1 MGVRL
6 KCEYRTG
13 PRDEAT
19 ERLECYIMQKRLAPH
34 SKLPSERDLCKMW
47 GVNRTTLRG
56 AANRLIR
63 EGKLY
68 KQQGSGT
75 YVSPPKLMRCLQDTK
90 STSET
95 LYSAGYTLR
104 TEELNKCV
112 IKCNKFVSQKLH
124 LLLGAKAM
132 FLRRLRIIDN
142 EPAMIEV
149 TYLRY
154 DHFPK
159 IEQRDFSKCSLYEV
173 LSENS
178 VWIES
183 GRETI
188 GITYA
193 NNEEAGL
200 LKIAENTPLFF
211 LRGISC
217 GKDREPIEYFETV
230 ARSDKLSFMSVLTS

>member
-1 MGVRL
+1 M
-6 KCEYRTG
+6 KCEYRAG

-19 ERLECYIMQKRLAPH
+19 ERIECYIMQKGLAPH

-56 AANRLIR
+56 AASRLIR
-63 EGKLY
+63 DGKLY

-75 YVSPPKLMRCLQDTK
+75 YVSPPKLMRNLQDTK

-95 LYSAGYTLR
+95 ICSAGRTLR

-112 IKCNKFVSQKLH
+112 VKCNKFVAQKLH

-142 EPAMIEV
+142 EPAMIEIS
-149 TYLRY
+149 YLRY

-159 IEQRDFSKCSLYEV
+159 IEQHDFSKCSLYEV

-178 VWIES
+178 VWIEG

-188 GITYA
+188 GVTYA
-193 NNEEAGL
+193 SPEEAGL

-211 LRGISC
+211 LRGASC
-217 GKDREPIEYFETV
+217 GQDGEPIEYFETV
-230 ARSDKLSFMSVLTS
+230 ARSDKLRFMSVLIS